1 MSPAVRKHLIIFTL
15 LLSIGVI
22 ASVTFSSSHAIT
34 KRAGSIKIDT
44 GLLQTG
50 DIVFRK
56 GISLVSR
63 MVLAAD
69 GSSPYSHTGIVLKKG
84 DSLFVVHS
92 VPAESKEEK
101 DVVKTEPLNE
111 FLLKDRAEAAAVY
124 RLKNALPEASKKK
137 ILQFVLYHSKN
148 MTPFDDSFDLKDDDK
163 LYCTEFV
170 WKAYLQAGI
179 DLIDSK
185 FDNLNLPIGKGEQ
198 ILPGSLL
205 RSQYLKKI
213 LISTK

>member
-69 GSSPYSHTGIVLKKG
+69 GSSPYSHTGIVVKKG

-124 RLKNALPEASKKK
+124 RLKVALPEASKKK